1 MNYPIEEVWIAQDV
15 ANEPMTHRVLEKL
28 GEKQVKVLRGTE
40 VDAAMKRLLL
50 ESDPLRRGK
59 RIIRL
64 LRYKGHAIRPCPGTR
79 SYVCCNLQILHLGQG
94 CPMDCKYCA
103 LQAYLNSPVLDVF
116 ANRDDLFAD
125 LEDYLT
131 RRSDR
136 FHRICTGEFTDS
148 LALDPLTDIGR
159 DLVGF
164 FSTTKN
170 ATLELKTKTDHIEA
184 LLDLDPKG
192 RVIVSFSVN
201 AEYVVRKEELRSA
214 SLSNR
219 LNAAGQLEAR
229 GYKLGFH
236 FDPII
241 PGPDWERSYLRT
253 IQDIVACVH
262 PENIVWISLGV
273 LRFVPELKEVV
284 LSRFGALPY
293 FHEAF
298 IRGLDGKFRLYV
310 DRRIQMYKALFQ
322 FIQSHIPKAR
332 VYLCMESPYVWEQA
346 LGMHMPTSEAL
357 AEYLDEA
364 VR

>member
-1 MNYPIEEVWIAQDV
+1 MKYPISQVWIAQDV
-15 ANEPMTHRVLEKL
+15 ANEPLTHRILEKL
-28 GEKQVKVLRGTE
+28 DHEQVKVIQGVE
-40 VDAAMKRLLL
+40 VDEAIKRLLL
-50 ESDPLRRGK
+50 ESDPLRQGK
-59 RIIRL
+59 KIIRL
-64 LRYKGHAIRPCPGTR
+64 IRYKGHAIRPCPGTR

-94 CPMDCKYCA
+94 CPMDCRYCA

-125 LEDYLT
+125 MEDYLA

-148 LALDPLTDIGR
+148 LALDPLTDLAG
-159 DLVGF
+159 DLVAF

-170 ATLELKTKTDHIEA
+170 ATLELKTKTDHIGG
-184 LLDLDPKG
+184 LLDVDPKG

-201 AEYVVRKEELRSA
+201 AEHVVRKEELGSS

-219 LNAAGQLEAR
+219 LAAARQLDQR

-241 PGPDWERSYLRT
+241 PDPDWKRSYLRT
-253 IQDIVACVH
+253 IQEIAACVN
-262 PENIVWISLGV
+262 PRNIVWISLGV
-273 LRFVPELKEVV
+273 LRFVPELKDVV
-284 LSRFGALPY
+284 LARFGALPY
-293 FHEAF
+293 FHDAF

-310 DRRIQMYKALFQ
+310 DRRIHIYKTLFR
-322 FIQSHIPKAR
+322 FIRSHLPEAR
-332 VYLCMESPYVWEQA
+332 VYLCMESPHIWQQA
-346 LGMHMPTSEAL
+346 LGVQMPTSEAL
-357 AEYLDEA
+357 AEYLDAA